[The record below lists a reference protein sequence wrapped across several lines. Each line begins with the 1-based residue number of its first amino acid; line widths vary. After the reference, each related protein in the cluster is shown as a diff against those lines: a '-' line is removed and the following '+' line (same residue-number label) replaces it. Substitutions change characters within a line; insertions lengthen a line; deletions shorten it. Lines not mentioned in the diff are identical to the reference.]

1 MHYSNILVPVKGIL
15 ADDAAIR
22 LACQIAKQDKGR
34 VTAINVIEIQRNLA
48 LSTENAAQ
56 MQRAETM
63 LERAEQVAHSV
74 RGTLE
79 TELLQAR
86 AAGVALVDEAI
97 ERRVD
102 LIILGIPYRNPLGDF
117 QLGTT
122 TQYIL
127 KNARC
132 PVWLC
137 REAVPPETAVAQK
150 LK

>member
-1 MHYSNILVPVKGIL
+1 MHYANILVPVRGIP

-22 LACQIAKQDKGR
+22 LACQIARQDKAR
-34 VTAINVIEIQRNLA
+34 VIAINVIEIQRNLP
-48 LSTENAAQ
+48 LNTENAAQ
-56 MQRAETM
+56 MPSAESV
-63 LERAEQVAHSV
+63 LEHAEQIARSAH
-74 RGTLE
+74 GTIE

-86 AAGVALVDEAI
+86 AAGVALVDEAV
-97 ERRVD
+97 ERKVD

-117 QLGTT
+117 QIGTT

-137 REAVPPETAVAQK
+137 REAVPPETAAAQK

>member
-1 MHYSNILVPVKGIL
+1 MPYSNILVPVKGL
-15 ADDAAIR
+15 PADDAAVR
-22 LACQIAKQDKGR
+22 LACQIAKPDKAR
-34 VTAINVIEIQRNLA
+34 VTAINVIEIQRNLP
-48 LSTENAAQ
+48 LNSENMAQ
-56 MQRAETM
+56 MQRAETV
-63 LERAEQVAHSV
+63 LEHAEQVARAA

-86 AAGVALVDEAI
+86 AAGVALVDEAV
-97 ERRVD
+97 ERQVD

-137 REAVPPETAVAQK
+137 REAIPTDPTAAK
-150 LK
+150 SE